1 MEFDLSFTD
10 KALKDL
16 DNLDKTT
23 AKRLLKKLIW
33 ITKQN
38 NPLSL
43 ATKLTDTSIGD
54 VRFRI
59 GDYRAIGIVNYKSK
73 KIIVVAI
80 GNRRDVYR

>member
-59 GDYRAIGIVNYKSK
+59 GDYRAIGIVNYK
-73 KIIVVAI
+73 
-80 GNRRDVYR
+80 